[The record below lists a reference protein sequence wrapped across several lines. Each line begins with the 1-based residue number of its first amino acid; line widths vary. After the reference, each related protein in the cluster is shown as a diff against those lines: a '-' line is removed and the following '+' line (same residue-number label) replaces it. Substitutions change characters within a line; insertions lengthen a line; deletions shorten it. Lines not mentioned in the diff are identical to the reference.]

1 MRERISLLASIICI
15 AVCGDLLAQVTTN
28 DAWINEIHY
37 DNAGGDTGEFVE
49 VVIKNAS
56 EYTLGDITV
65 SLYNGADGAVYNSES
80 LNNFEPGSTVGDYSF
95 YYWQPASIQNG
106 PDGIAL
112 DHQGTLIQ
120 FISYEGIVDA
130 TEGPADAMSSEDIN
144 VSETGSSSSPI
155 GHSLQITGTGYAY
168 TDLIWSGPDVDS
180 PGDINT
186 GQYLYPILEF
196 QATADSASETEISTD
211 IGVTISNPNGL
222 PLSVDVEFQ
231 QSTSS
236 AEGSDFIGSLTQTI
250 TFGTA
255 ASEGDVRNATFSLNN
270 DSDFEGIEKAVFVLA
285 NISSAGMVEVVGQ
298 SEFTLNIEDDETP
311 NVVINEIH
319 ADPDASNGDADGN
332 GVVSADDDEFIE
344 IVNAETISVDI
355 TGWTISDAQGV
366 KHTFSEDS
374 ILPANGAA
382 VVFGG
387 SNASGHFGGAIV
399 QDASSLGLN
408 NGGDT
413 VTLADNSGNAVD
425 TYAYNS
431 EGGDNQSLVRLPD
444 ITGNFVKHSEV
455 TESSGTLFSPGTRS
469 DGTVFSASIVLEGTA
484 GWRMLSAP
492 VENMPMSELTDD
504 VPIQGIG
511 TSDDKNF
518 YIGYDGNAFT
528 APADLSGAL
537 NSGEGFILYAF
548 NNNEFNSN
556 TLPVIVDVGTN
567 SEPSSDVSVT
577 LHANGDR
584 WNLLGNPYQ
593 TAFDVTSMTP
603 NNGVLGSSVGH
614 IWSNTDGSY
623 ILTSSNDDKVAPGQG
638 YFILND
644 DTSPA
649 TSVTLPLSGKSTGTK
664 FYKSPENKGFVQLA
678 LISESKT
685 DGSIQKDLSTV
696 LYFHELAVTETDRF
710 DSDKLYP
717 LKSTYSI
724 LGFRDPETE
733 AFKAQESRSY
743 FGEGEEVV
751 HLDIQAVNV
760 VASQT
765 IKWEKSDN
773 IPEDWELL
781 FIDNQSG
788 EQIVMDK
795 DFTYTFDHLSDMRSK
810 SIETVDLTFPV
821 TVNMTN
827 NEPRFTI
834 KLSRGTSTS
843 NQNDI
848 DIPKQFYLRQNY
860 PNPFNPSTKI
870 QYDIAK
876 QSRVSIEVFNLMGQ
890 RVATLIDKVRSPGSY
905 HATWNAS
912 AQASGVYYYRL
923 KAGNTVM
930 TRKMMLIK

>member
-1 MRERISLLASIICI
+1 MKERISLLASIICI
-15 AVCGDLLAQVTTN
+15 TFCGNVLAQVTTN
-28 DAWINEIHY
+28 DTWINEIHY
-37 DNAGGDTGEFVE
+37 DNDGTDEGEFVE
-49 VVIKNAS
+49 IVIKNAS
-56 EYTLGDITV
+56 DYNLSDFSV

-95 YYWQPASIQNG
+95 FYWQAASLQNG

-112 DHQGTLIQ
+112 DHQGNLIQ

-130 TEGPADAMSSEDIN
+130 TEGPADAMSSEDIG
-144 VSETGSSSSPI
+144 VSENGSSSSPI
-155 GHSLQITGTGYAY
+155 GHSLQLTGTGYAY
-168 TDLIWSGPDVDS
+168 TDLVWSGPDVDS

-196 QATADSASETEISTD
+196 QSSAGSVSETELSTD
-211 IGVTISNPNGL
+211 IGVRISNPSGL
-222 PLSVDVEFQ
+222 TLSLDVVFQ
-231 QSTSS
+231 HGTSS
-236 AEGSDFIGSLTQTI
+236 AEGSDFTGSLTQTI
-250 TFGTA
+250 TFGTG
-255 ASEGDVRNATFSLNN
+255 ASEGDIGNVTFSLNN
-270 DSDFEGIEKAVFVLA
+270 DSDFEGMEKAVFVLA
-285 NISSAGMVEVVGQ
+285 NISSAGMAEVVGQ
-298 SEFTLNIEDDETP
+298 SEFTLNIVDDETP

-319 ADPDASNGDADGN
+319 ADPDASSGDADGN
-332 GVVSADDDEFIE
+332 GVVSTGDDEFIE

-355 TGWTISDAQGV
+355 TGWTISDAQGG
-366 KHTFSEDS
+366 KHTFSENTM
-374 ILPANGAA
+374 LPANGAA

-387 SNASGHFGGAIV
+387 STSSGHFGGAIV
-399 QDASSLGLN
+399 QNTSSLGLN
-408 NGGDT
+408 NGGDS
-413 VTLADNSGNAVD
+413 VTLADTSGNTVD
-425 TYAYNS
+425 TYAYGS
-431 EGGDNQSLVRLPD
+431 EGGDNQSLVRSPD

-469 DGTVFSASIVLEGTA
+469 DGTVFSTSIVLEGTA

-492 VENMPMSELTDD
+492 VENMPLSELTDD

-518 YIGYDGNAFT
+518 YTGYDGNAFT

-537 NSGEGFILYAF
+537 NSGEGFILNVF

-556 TLPVIVDVGTN
+556 TLPVTVDVGSN
-567 SEPSSDVSVT
+567 SEPTSDVSVT

-623 ILTSSNDDKVAPGQG
+623 ILTSSNEDKVAPGQG
-638 YFILND
+638 FFILND

-649 TSVTLPLSGKSTGTK
+649 TSVTMPLSGKSTGTT
-664 FYKSPENKGFVQLA
+664 FYKSSENKGFVQLA

-696 LYFHELAVTETDRF
+696 LYFHEQAKAETDRF

-717 LKSTYSI
+717 LKATYSI
-724 LGFRDPETE
+724 LGFRDPETDT
-733 AFKAQESRSY
+733 FRAQESRSY

-751 HLDIQAVNV
+751 HLDIKAVNV
-760 VASQT
+760 EESHT

-773 IPEDWELL
+773 IPADWELL
-781 FIDNQSG
+781 FIDNQTG

-795 DFTYTFDHLSDMRSK
+795 NFSYTFDHLSGMRAK
-810 SIETVDLTFPV
+810 FTDPVELQFPV

-834 KLSRGTSTS
+834 KLNRGTSTS
-843 NQNDI
+843 NQNELDK
-848 DIPKQFYLRQNY
+848 PKQFYLRQNY
-860 PNPFNPSTKI
+860 PNPFNPSTQI

-876 QSRVSIEVFNLMGQ
+876 RSRVSIEVFNLMGQ
-890 RVATLIDKVRSPGSY
+890 RVATLIDQVRSPGSY

-930 TRKMMLIK
+930 TRKMTLIK